1 MKDRED
7 KGDKVHPRSMTP
19 KGDIKICICTAS
31 APQRTEA
38 EVHKR
43 KEAKTKKN
51 HPRSMEDKGSKGE
64 SRG

>member
-1 MKDRED
+1 MIRENKGD

-43 KEAKTKKN
+43 KEA
-51 HPRSMEDKGSKGE
+51 
-64 SRG
+64 

>member
-1 MKDRED
+1 MKVKDRED

-43 KEAKTKKN
+43 KEA
-51 HPRSMEDKGSKGE
+51 
-64 SRG
+64 